1 MEDGNVYVYDFSEIR
16 EEVKNVETQI
26 SELVSV
32 QSEQVSLQSE
42 QAEIVQTQISDLV
55 SLQSDQASEM
65 VSIMSEALQYNAE
78 MKSYSQIEIILLFAI
93 IGFIGVVC
101 GVVGALTWRSNKNG

>member
-1 MEDGNVYVYDFSEIR
+1 MDGNVYVYDFSELR

-26 SELVSV
+26 SEI
-32 QSEQVSLQSE
+32 VSLQSE
-42 QAEIVQTQISDLV
+42 AAEH
-55 SLQSDQASEM
+55 
-65 VSIMSEALQYNAE
+65 NAE
-78 MKSYSQIEIILLFAI
+78 MKTYLQTETILLFAI

>member
-1 MEDGNVYVYDFSEIR
+1 MDENEYVYEILR
-16 EEVKNVETQI
+16 EVKNVETQV
-26 SELVSV
+26 SKLVSV

-42 QAEIVQTQISDLV
+42 LAAVQSE
-55 SLQSDQASEM
+55 QASEM
-65 VSIMSEALQYNAE
+65 VSIMSEAADYNAE
-78 MKSYSQIEIILLFAI
+78 IKSYTQLETILLFAI

>member
-1 MEDGNVYVYDFSEIR
+1 MEDGNVYVYNFSELR

-42 QAEIVQTQISDLV
+42 QV
-55 SLQSDQASEM
+55 
-65 VSIMSEALQYNAE
+65 SEAFSVVSDTVDYISSINKHTE
-78 MKSYSQIEIILLFAI
+78 IEALLMFAVI
-93 IGFIGVVC
+93 AFCGFISG
-101 GVVGALTWRSNKNG
+101 LLITNLIRK

>member
-1 MEDGNVYVYDFSEIR
+1 MEDGYIYVYDFSELR
-16 EEVKNVETQI
+16 GEVKAIETQI

-32 QSEQVSLQSE
+32 QSEQ
-42 QAEIVQTQISDLV
+42 
-55 SLQSDQASEM
+55 ASEM
-65 VSIMSEALQYNAE
+65 VSIMSEAAEYNAE
-78 MKSYSQIEIILLFAI
+78 IKSYMQTETILLFAI

>member
-1 MEDGNVYVYDFSEIR
+1 MDENEYVYEILR
-16 EEVKNVETQI
+16 EVKNVETQV
-26 SELVSV
+26 SKLVSV

-42 QAEIVQTQISDLV
+42 LAAVQSE
-55 SLQSDQASEM
+55 QASEM
-65 VSIMSEALQYNAE
+65 VSIMSEAADYNAE
-78 MKSYSQIEIILLFAI
+78 IKSYTQTETILLFAI